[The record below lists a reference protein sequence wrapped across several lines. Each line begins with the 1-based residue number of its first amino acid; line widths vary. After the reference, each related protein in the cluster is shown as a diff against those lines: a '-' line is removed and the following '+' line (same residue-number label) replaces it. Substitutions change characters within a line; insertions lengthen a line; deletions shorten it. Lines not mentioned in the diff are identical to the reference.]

1 MNKKSALSFVILLL
15 ACSILANAMQYATYA
30 DSRAL
35 YSVSPLQINV
45 VSDKTVYLVGEN
57 VQIYGNLT
65 FYGQLLPNR
74 LVALEIDDSANEPF
88 IFRTLSTGT
97 NANNSGKV
105 EIIRVFPGDDVGN
118 QLYSFKRGSNV
129 YIWTVYQNNYSDP
142 VYTTFAFTIYDANN
156 APMFAA
162 YPNKFWVPRGGPYNM
177 SYRWT
182 LPSDAQLGDATIY
195 ASAFTELPK
204 NKGVPQCLEKSETF
218 TVTAATAATS
228 TTTFASQSFYQ
239 ISSTGNYNYSFT
251 LPTRG
256 LRLGNYTVSVAA
268 NYIGLWEFFPAGN
281 TTRFKVRLLGDVNGD
296 AKVDIKD
303 MVLLIKAFGSYP
315 GQPNW
320 NPNAD
325 LNNDGKVDIKDMVLL
340 IKHFGEH
347 I

>member
-1 MNKKSALSFVILLL
+1 MDKKAVLSFIVLLL
-15 ACSILANAMQYATYA
+15 ASSVLANALQYTTYA
-30 DSRAL
+30 
-35 YSVSPLQINV
+35 VSPLQINV

-65 FYGQLLPNR
+65 FYGEPLPNR

-97 NANNSGKV
+97 NATGSLKV
-105 EIIRVFPGDDVGN
+105 EIVQVFPGDDVGN
-118 QLYSFKRGSNV
+118 QLYSFKRGSNIYVWIV
-129 YIWTVYQNNYSDP
+129 YKNNFDAS
-142 VYTTFAFTIYDANN
+142 VYTTFTFTIYDANN

-162 YPNKFWVPRGGPYNM
+162 APIAYSVPPGGPYNM

-182 LPSDAQLGDATIY
+182 LPADAQLGNAKIY

-204 NKGVPQCLEKSETF
+204 NKGVPHCPEKSETF
-218 TVTAATAATS
+218 TITATTATS
-228 TTTFASQSFYQ
+228 TTVSTSQSFYPMS
-239 ISSTGNYNYSFT
+239 ITGNYNYTFT
-251 LPTRG
+251 LPTKG

-268 NYIGLWEFFPAGN
+268 NYKGLWEAFPASN

-303 MVLLIKAFGSYP
+303 LVLLIKAFGSYP
-315 GQPNW
+315 DKPNW

-325 LNNDGKVDIKDMVLL
+325 LNNDGKVDIKDLVLL